1 MTKEELL
8 NNDLPIVTEYDDR
21 YEKKPISEVL
31 QLVENN
37 DPVAIYE
44 AAARYYFGEDD
55 VQQDKSKGIE
65 LYHQLLKLQRN
76 ARAMYRI
83 GYAYRRE
90 SYKEGYEKDG
100 ISYYEAAY
108 ELGNT
113 TAAIQLG
120 IEYEYGEFVEKNWDK
135 AMEYYNFAL
144 LSGNDE
150 ANYNIACIYQKKD
163 MHIEAIEYYRKAEE
177 KGDLDAALELGLYYA
192 EGKYIE
198 KDLKKA
204 FELYKKAA
212 ENENDIE
219 AAFYLGRAYYY
230 GAGTEENDK
239 AAFALLKK
247 VSENGYNSA
256 NCMLATYYMGGFEN
270 VVEKNY
276 DIAMEYLSNVSES
289 DEDRACYL
297 RGRIFLDKNDV
308 EESKIWLQK
317 ASDLGYEEAKVLLDR
332 ITATPKRLEEIVEEG
347 SDPYAM
353 IEYAGQIMR
362 NEGDNGRLRKARAIL
377 ERAESLYPDNL
388 DVKLSLARMLFIS
401 GHIYIQID
409 SNDDAIMFFERCIPL
424 LNYLKQRNFKLD
436 ECRKIEVDVYFEYG
450 ELLWK
455 RDNDRLA
462 LEMLEK
468 TELRKYPYAAVI
480 ISHIHNKYPT
490 FQRMTLGDIEK
501 LKQAIATNTW
511 RCEKEKATAYY
522 MLSIIHAYGVL
533 NILEP
538 NEEYA
543 YECIK
548 KCAELDPELAKDQL
562 KKYSVGLFGNVKFRR

>member
-21 YEKKPISEVL
+21 YEKEPISEVL
-31 QLVENN
+31 RLAEND

-44 AAARYYFGEDD
+44 VATRYYLGEDD
-55 VQQDKSKGIE
+55 VQEDKTKAIE
-65 LYHQLLKLQRN
+65 YYHKLLKFQRN
-76 ARAMYRI
+76 AKAMYRI
-83 GYAYRRE
+83 GYAYMCE
-90 SYKEGYEKDG
+90 GYKEGYEKEA
-100 ISYYEAAY
+100 IPYYEAAF

-120 IEYEYGEFVEKNWDK
+120 IEYEYGEMLEKNWDK
-135 AMEYYNFAL
+135 ALEYYNFAL
-144 LSGNDE
+144 LSGDE
-150 ANYNIACIYQKKD
+150 SANYNIACIYQKKD

-177 KGDLDAALELGLYYA
+177 FGNLDAAIELGLYYA
-192 EGKYIE
+192 EGKYVE
-198 KDLKKA
+198 KDLKKS

-212 ENENDIE
+212 ENEEDME

-247 VSENGYNSA
+247 VSENGYNAA
-256 NCMLATYYMGGFEN
+256 NCMLGTYYMGGFEN

-276 DIAMEYLSNVSES
+276 DIALEYLSNVSES

-308 EESKIWLQK
+308 EEAKIWLQK
-317 ASDLGYEEAKVLLDR
+317 ARDYGYEEAKALLEK
-332 ITATPKRLEEIVEEG
+332 ITATPKSLEEIAEEG

-362 NEGDNGRLRKARAIL
+362 DSEKGGIHKSLEIL
-377 ERAESLYPDNL
+377 ERAEQIYPNNL
-388 DVKLSLARMLFIS
+388 DVKLALARMLFIL
-401 GHIYIQID
+401 GHVRIQIGASAD
-409 SNDDAIMFFERCIPL
+409 SAELFDRCLSL

-436 ECRKIEVDVYFEYG
+436 ECRKIEVDVCFEYG

-455 RDNDRLA
+455 KDNDKLA
-462 LEMLEK
+462 LDMLER

-480 ISHIHNKYPT
+480 IANIHNKYPAL
-490 FQRMTLGDIEK
+490 QRMTLGDIEK

-522 MLSIIHAYGVL
+522 MLSIIYAYGVL

-548 KCAELDPELAKDQL
+548 KCAELDPELAKDEL
-562 KKYSVGLFGNVKFRR
+562 KKYSVGFWGTVKYRK

>member
-8 NNDLPIVTEYDDR
+8 NNDLPIVTEYDNR
-21 YEKKPISEVL
+21 YEKKPISDVL

-55 VQQDKSKGIE
+55 VQQDISKGLE

-83 GYAYRRE
+83 GYAYMRE
-90 SYKEGYEKDG
+90 SYKDGYEKDG
-100 ISYYEAAY
+100 ITYYEAAY
-108 ELGNT
+108 ELGDT

-135 AMEYYNFAL
+135 ALEYYNFAL
-144 LSGNDE
+144 LSGDE
-150 ANYNIACIYQKKD
+150 SANYNIARLYQKKD

-177 KGDLDAALELGLYYA
+177 KGDLDATLELGLYYA
-192 EGKYIE
+192 EGKYVE

-230 GAGTEENDK
+230 GAGTEVNDT

-247 VSENGYNSA
+247 VSENGYKVA
-256 NCMLATYYMGGFEN
+256 NCMLATYYMGGFEK
-270 VVEKNY
+270 VVDKNNET
-276 DIAMEYLSNVSES
+276 ALEYLSNVSES

-297 RGRIFLDKNDV
+297 RGRIFLDKNEV
-308 EESKIWLQK
+308 EEAKIWLQK
-317 ASDLGYEEAKVLLDR
+317 ASDAGYQDAKELLEK
-332 ITATPKRLEEIVEEG
+332 IVATPKSLEEIAEEG
-347 SDPYAM
+347 SDPHAM
-353 IEYAGQIMR
+353 IQYAGQVMR
-362 NEGDNGRLRKARAIL
+362 DLEKGGIHKALEIL
-377 ERAESLYPDNL
+377 ERAEQIYPDNL
-388 DVKLSLARMLFIS
+388 DVKLALARILFIL
-401 GHIYIQID
+401 GHVRIQIGASDD
-409 SNDDAIMFFERCIPL
+409 SPQFFDRCLSL

-436 ECRKIEVDVYFEYG
+436 ECRKIEVDVCFEYG

-480 ISHIHNKYPT
+480 ISNIHNKYPA

-501 LKQAIATNTW
+501 LKQAIATNAW

-522 MLSIIHAYGVL
+522 MLSIIYAYGVL
-533 NILEP
+533 NVLEP